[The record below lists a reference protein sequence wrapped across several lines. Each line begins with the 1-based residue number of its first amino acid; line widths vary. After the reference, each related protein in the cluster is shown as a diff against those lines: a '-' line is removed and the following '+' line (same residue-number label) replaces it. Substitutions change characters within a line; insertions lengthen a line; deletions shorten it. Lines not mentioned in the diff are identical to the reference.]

1 MIQEQPSE
9 FVPKTMSQP
18 VLSSGSSARPGTG
31 RFPLVRTRPFL
42 EDSPWDVYRRIAVP
56 HRPSV
61 LLESG
66 SPSSGLARYSFVAC
80 NPYLIFAGGPGHYTL
95 DTTQGKT
102 RHLGD
107 PLPALF
113 ECLGPCLVPRS
124 DTLPP
129 FIGGAVGYLSYD
141 VVRHYEALP
150 SLARRDLLLPDLEFL
165 FFDLV
170 VVIDHLTRLLH
181 MIFTP
186 APERLLSES
195 HDALHR
201 EGATRLAELDGR
213 LSAPCADP
221 SGSPIVAS
229 TMEGTHSERD
239 YVERVQQCQAFI
251 GAGDIY
257 QANLAQR
264 FSVDFHPAEDH
275 ALHTAGQGLYH
286 RLRMVNPS
294 PFSGLFVTDNLA
306 LVSSSPERLVQVTDK
321 RVTARPIA
329 GTRPRGRTVD
339 EDHALMDNL
348 RLDAKERAEHVMLL
362 DLARNDLGRVCAY
375 GSVRVEEFMTIEQY
389 SHVAHLVSEVAG
401 TLKPAYSTPDL
412 IRSVFPGGTITGA
425 PKIRC
430 MEIIEELEPVR
441 RGPYTGSLG
450 YLSWTGDV
458 DFNILIRT
466 MVLTQ
471 QRAYLQVGAG
481 IVADSD
487 PRREYQETLY
497 KAQALFEALQ

>member
-1 MIQEQPSE
+1 
-9 FVPKTMSQP
+9 MSQP
-18 VLSSGSSARPGTG
+18 VLSSSSSTHPGTG
-31 RFPLVRTRPFL
+31 RFPLVRTKPFH
-42 EDSPWDVYRRIAVP
+42 EDSPWEVYQRMAVP

-66 SPSSGLARYSFVAC
+66 KQSSGQARYSFVAA
-80 NPYLIFAGGPGHYTL
+80 NPYLIFSGDPGHYTL
-95 DTTQGKT
+95 ETAHGKT
-102 RHLGD
+102 RHRGD

-113 ECLGPCLVPRS
+113 RLLGPCLVPRS
-124 DTLPP
+124 DSLPP

-141 VVRHYEALP
+141 AVRHYEMLP
-150 SLARRDLLLPDLEFL
+150 SLARRDLPLPDLEFL

-170 VVIDHLTRLLH
+170 VVIDHQARTLQ
-181 MIFTP
+181 MVFTP
-186 APERLLSES
+186 APDRLLSES
-195 HDALHR
+195 HEALSR
-201 EGATRLAELDGR
+201 EGTARMAELDSLLCSPFVKTG
-213 LSAPCADP
+213 P

-229 TMEGTHSERD
+229 TMEGTHSERE
-239 YVERVQQCQAFI
+239 YVERVRQCQAFI

-264 FSVDFHPAEDH
+264 FSVAFNPVEDDS
-275 ALHTAGQGLYH
+275 LHTVGHNLYH

-294 PFSGLFVTDNLA
+294 PFSGLFVTENLA
-306 LVSSSPERLVQVTDK
+306 LVSSSPERLVQVTGN
-321 RVTARPIA
+321 RVSARPLA
-329 GTRPRGRTVD
+329 GTRPRGRTAG
-339 EDHALMDNL
+339 EDHELMDNL
-348 RLDAKERAEHVMLL
+348 RLDAKERAEHVMLV
-362 DLARNDLGRVCAY
+362 DLARNDLGRVCEY
-375 GSVRVEEFMTIEQY
+375 GSVHVDEFMTIEQY
-389 SHVAHLVSEVAG
+389 SHVAHLVSEVRG
-401 TLKPAYSTPDL
+401 TLRPACSTPDL

-487 PRREYQETLY
+487 PHREYQETLY
-497 KAQALFEALQ
+497 KAQALFEALH

>member
-1 MIQEQPSE
+1 
-9 FVPKTMSQP
+9 MSQP
-18 VLSSGSSARPGTG
+18 VLSSSSSTRPDVG
-31 RFPLVRTRPFL
+31 RFPLVRTRPL
-42 EDSPWDVYRRIAVP
+42 LGDNPWDVYRRVAVP

-66 SPSSGLARYSFVAC
+66 NPSSGLSRYSFVAG
-80 NPYLIFAGGPGHYTL
+80 NPYLVFSGGPGRYTL
-95 DTTQGKT
+95 ETTHGTTQH
-102 RHLGD
+102 RGD

-113 ECLGPCLVPRS
+113 GLLGPCLVPRS
-124 DTLPP
+124 DSLPP
-129 FIGGAVGYLSYD
+129 FVGGAVGYLSYD

-150 SLARRDLLLPDLEFL
+150 SLATRDLPLPDLEFL

-195 HDALHR
+195 HDALYL
-201 EGATRLAELDGR
+201 EGTTRLAELDGL
-213 LSAPCADP
+213 LSAPCAKATP

-229 TMEGTHSERD
+229 SMEGTHSERD

-251 GAGDIY
+251 EAGDIY

-264 FSVDFHPAEDH
+264 FSVAFNPAEDP
-275 ALHTAGQGLYH
+275 ALYTAGQGLYR
-286 RLRMVNPS
+286 RLRSVNPS
-294 PFSGLFVTDNLA
+294 PFAGLFVTDNLA
-306 LVSSSPERLVQVTDK
+306 LVSSSPERLVQVSGN

-329 GTRPRGRTVD
+329 GTRPRGRTAA

-348 RLDAKERAEHVMLL
+348 RLDAKERAEHVMLV
-362 DLARNDLGRVCAY
+362 DLARNDLGRVCEY
-375 GSVRVEEFMTIEQY
+375 GSVHVEEFMTIEQY
-389 SHVAHLVSEVAG
+389 SHVAHLVSEVGG
-401 TLKPAYSTPDL
+401 TLKPACSTPDL

-450 YLSWTGDV
+450 YVSWTGDV

-466 MVLTQ
+466 MALTQ